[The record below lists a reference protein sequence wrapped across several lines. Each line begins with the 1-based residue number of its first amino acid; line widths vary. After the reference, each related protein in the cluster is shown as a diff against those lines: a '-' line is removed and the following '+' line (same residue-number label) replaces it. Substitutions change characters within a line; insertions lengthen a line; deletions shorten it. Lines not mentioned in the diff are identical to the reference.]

1 MLIGGAVS
9 AWLPTAPAR
18 STGVHRIGFL
28 GASTASK
35 YSRLVEALRAGLS
48 ERGYVEGRNTIIE
61 FRWAD
66 GNSHRLPEL
75 AAELVNLGIDVLIT
89 HGTPGTLAAKAATR
103 TVPIVMAVSGDAV
116 ATGLINSI
124 AQPGGNV
131 TGNTFFAPE
140 LAAKRLELL
149 RQLVPELK
157 RAAVLM
163 NPTNAVSELVVHKMA
178 DTAHKLNIE
187 LGQFPATNV
196 SELRSS
202 ISEIGANKFDALVVF
217 EDGLTIANA
226 PIIAQLAAQQRLP
239 SAGFADLAR
248 LGALIGYGADLPFLF
263 RRAAYFVDMI
273 LKGDKPADLP
283 VERPTKFLFVINLGS
298 AKALGITVPPE
309 LQGSADTVIE

>member
-1 MLIGGAVS
+1 LAADGTGTFDECPPH
-9 AWLPTAPAR
+9 WLP
-18 STGVHRIGFL
+18 

-35 YSRLVEALRAGLS
+35 YARLVEALRAGLN

-66 GNSHRLPEL
+66 GNSDRLPQL
-75 AAELVNLGIDVLIT
+75 AAELVSLGIDVLIT
-89 HGTPGTLAAKAATR
+89 HGTPGTPAAKTATR
-103 TVPIVMAVSGDAV
+103 TIPIVMAVSGDAV
-116 ATGLINSI
+116 AAGLINSI

-131 TGNTFFAPE
+131 TGSTFFAPE

-149 RQLVPELK
+149 KQFLPRLK
-157 RAAVLM
+157 RAAVVM
-163 NPTNAVSELVVHKMA
+163 NSTNAVSELVLHQMA
-178 DTAHKLNIE
+178 DTAGRLNIE
-187 LGQFPATNV
+187 LGQFPATSV

-202 ISEIGANKFDALVVF
+202 ISDISANKFDALVVF

-226 PIIAQLAAQQRLP
+226 PLIAELAAQQRLP
-239 SAGFADLAR
+239 LAGFADLAR

-273 LKGDKPADLP
+273 LQGNKPANLP

-298 AKALGITVPPE
+298 AKALGIVVPPE